1 VTIFAVERGSLKR
14 CEVSEKTKCCVL
26 CAPVP
31 TVKTPL
37 YFCSTRVIA
46 RRSLLR
52 FVEGLR
58 GQTGQR
64 AVKAAL
70 DAWFHEAQR
79 AQWTSS
85 AD

>member
-1 VTIFAVERGSLKR
+1 
-14 CEVSEKTKCCVL
+14 
-26 CAPVP
+26 
-31 TVKTPL
+31 VKTPL